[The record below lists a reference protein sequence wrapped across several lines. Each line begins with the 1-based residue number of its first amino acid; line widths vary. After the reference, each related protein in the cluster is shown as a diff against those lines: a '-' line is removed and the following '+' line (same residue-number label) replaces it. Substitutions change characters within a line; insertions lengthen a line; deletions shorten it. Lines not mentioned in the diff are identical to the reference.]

1 MKDLELTKEEQAL
14 IDQWLPFYR
23 SLADG
28 TREPQNRIQKHF
40 AAVFQGKA
48 SDPER
53 TTHEIAYAKYLRQAA
68 QDQERRRIDFEEER
82 EQRPKGEFG
91 NREDHKKIRRQQTT
105 WGH

>member
-1 MKDLELTKEEQAL
+1 MKDIELTKEEQAL

-23 SLADG
+23 GLADG
-28 TREPQNRIQKHF
+28 TRQPKNRIQEHF

-53 TTHEIAYAKYLRQAA
+53 TPHEIAYAKYLRQAA
-68 QDQERRRIDFEEER
+68 QGRDGRWADADQEKRAAD
-82 EQRPKGEFG
+82 EFG
-91 NREDHKKIRRQQTT
+91 NREDQPKIRRPQTP